1 MATRSAS
8 TGVLVTLVIFVILTI
23 ALMVLSVLQW
33 TEMKRSQSDLAK
45 ARDQMRAI
53 GTEAEFETEDAKRI
67 GTGAKSANKSLLGYM
82 LALNQQLS
90 GQLTGDRSKVVDEEG
105 AKSAAK
111 ELGVEE
117 GGSVK
122 SLVQRLKASADSNA
136 AELKG
141 LKDKMEAINAQLK
154 AAASAAAQ
162 GGDASGSEAM
172 TKASQ
177 ALADLAAATE
187 AYRSETDSLRKS
199 MADARQDFDRRVI
212 EVQNERNSTVESLK
226 TDSANLQTQLDQAQK
241 RLSQF
246 ETGLQ
251 NPALLV
257 DAHVIEVNGS
267 DGQIFIDIG
276 RQQRLQAGTTF
287 EVFETADQ
295 IRSTGDEGP
304 RGKASIQVMRVG
316 DLTSTARI
324 IRSTPGR
331 PVVRGDLLANAV
343 YSPSHRYRF
352 LVHGKFNIDGDKFPS
367 TAETDLIVQRI
378 KDWGGTV
385 SGEDRVTGDLD
396 FVVIG
401 EQPQEPPPLSP
412 TASSTEVAAYQAAKA
427 AKDQYEKI
435 LGDATK
441 ARIPVLNWNRFQSL
455 TGMAD

>member
-23 ALMVLSVLQW
+23 ALMVLNVLQF

-45 ARDQMRAI
+45 ARSQSSVI
-53 GTEAEFETEDAKRI
+53 GTEGEFESEDAKRL
-67 GTGAKSANKSLLGYM
+67 TTAARSANKSLLGYM

-90 GQLTGDRSKVVDEEG
+90 GHLTGDRSKVIDDKGVE
-105 AKSAAK
+105 AAAK
-111 ELGVEE
+111 EMGVEE
-117 GGSVK
+117 GGSVRT
-122 SLVQRLKASADSNA
+122 LVQKLKASADSNA

-141 LKDKMEAINAQLK
+141 LKDRMDGIKTQLA
-154 AAASAAAQ
+154 AAASAAAK
-162 GGDASGSEAM
+162 GGDAGGSEAM

-177 ALADLAAATE
+177 ALADLSTATE
-187 AYRSETDSLRKS
+187 AYRSETESLRKS
-199 MADARQDFDRRVI
+199 MAEAKQDFDRRVT
-212 EVQNERNSTVESLK
+212 EVQNERNTTVEGLK

-257 DAHVIEVNGS
+257 DAHVIEVNGG

-276 RQQRLQAGTTF
+276 KQQRLQAGTTF
-287 EVFETADQ
+287 EVFETTDQ
-295 IRSTGDEGP
+295 IRGSGDEGP

-316 DLTSTARI
+316 DLTSTARV

-401 EQPQEPPPLSP
+401 EPPQEPPPLSP

-455 TGMAD
+455 TGMSD